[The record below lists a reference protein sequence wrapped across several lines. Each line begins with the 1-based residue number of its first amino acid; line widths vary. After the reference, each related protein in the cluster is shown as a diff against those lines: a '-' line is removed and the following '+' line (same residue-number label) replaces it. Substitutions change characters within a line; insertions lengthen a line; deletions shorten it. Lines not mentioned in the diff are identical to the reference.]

1 MAEKSVKQYEEE
13 IADLEQQLSEAR
25 LRVQILEKKKE
36 LKPEL
41 EEYYQIV
48 DSILEYV
55 PDALFAA
62 DLDFRFHFWSR
73 SAEKMFGFSR
83 DEAIDAKADDLLP
96 PNDESVSFGNIKK
109 VVVARGS
116 WIGEL
121 RLTTKRGIPLIIE
134 GIIRLLRDKNGDIKS
149 MFGIFRDITARKSQE
164 ASIKRSEKRFKTLFE
179 NVPIGI
185 VISDPEKDKGEA
197 EIGYPNKKIC
207 DMLGYER
214 DELHGMPVSDI
225 THPDDFANQLK
236 LVKPLGKGE
245 ADSFEMEKRYFKKDG
260 SVIWVSLISG
270 MLKDEYGKIVERY
283 AFIRDIS
290 DEKEAEAEIEK
301 HIAELEKRQKIIE
314 RYADQLASL
323 NKKLQSSEMEL
334 RELNASKDK
343 FFSIIAHDL
352 RNPFQALIG
361 MTNMLRTGYEL
372 FTEEELLEQI
382 GVIESA
388 AENTLQLIENLLQW
402 ARAQTGRIQFE
413 PQEFELV
420 VVAGENV
427 YLIDEAAKQKNITV
441 KNDVPDGLVTFADRN
456 MVTTIIRNLIT
467 NAVKFTHKGG
477 CITVSAAE
485 KDGLIEV
492 CVEDNGIGMEDNV
505 KNELFRIDKHQTTK
519 GTENEKG
526 TGLGLIL
533 CKEFVEKHGGNI
545 WVEST
550 KGKGSK
556 FFFSLPVNNQ
566 AASNENLLH
575 SVD

>member
-1 MAEKSVKQYEEE
+1 
-13 IADLEQQLSEAR
+13 
-25 LRVQILEKKKE
+25 
-36 LKPEL
+36 
-41 EEYYQIV
+41 
-48 DSILEYV
+48 
-55 PDALFAA
+55 
-62 DLDFRFHFWSR
+62 
-73 SAEKMFGFSR
+73 
-83 DEAIDAKADDLLP
+83 
-96 PNDESVSFGNIKK
+96 
-109 VVVARGS
+109 
-116 WIGEL
+116 
-121 RLTTKRGIPLIIE
+121 
-134 GIIRLLRDKNGDIKS
+134 
-149 MFGIFRDITARKSQE
+149 
-164 ASIKRSEKRFKTLFE
+164 
-179 NVPIGI
+179 
-185 VISDPEKDKGEA
+185 
-197 EIGYPNKKIC
+197 
-207 DMLGYER
+207 
-214 DELHGMPVSDI
+214 
-225 THPDDFANQLK
+225 
-236 LVKPLGKGE
+236 
-245 ADSFEMEKRYFKKDG
+245 
-260 SVIWVSLISG
+260 

-283 AFIRDIS
+283 AFIRDIT
-290 DEKEAEAEIEK
+290 DEKEAEAEIKK

-492 CVEDNGIGMEDNV
+492 SVEDNGIGMEEDI
-505 KNELFRIDKHQTTK
+505 KNGLFRIDKHQTTK